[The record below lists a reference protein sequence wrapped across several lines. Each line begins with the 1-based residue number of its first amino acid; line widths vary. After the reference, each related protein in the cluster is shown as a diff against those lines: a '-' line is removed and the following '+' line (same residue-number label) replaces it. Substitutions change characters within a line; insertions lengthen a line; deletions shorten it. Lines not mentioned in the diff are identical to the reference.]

1 MTISINYKETLFEQA
16 NLTPISGKP
25 TFKMLHNLQNEIKAN
40 VKAIYSNHGVGSHGH
55 LGLVL
60 TDAQYTLVLLTPFFY
75 KTHPGPLIILYGTTA
90 HVKSNI
96 RIAHTK

>member
-1 MTISINYKETLFEQA
+1 MTISINYKDTLFEKA

-60 TDAQYTLVLLTPFFY
+60 TDAQYALILTTPFIY
-75 KTHPGPLIILYGTTA
+75 LTCLGTLITPDGTTA
-90 HVKSNI
+90 DAISNM
-96 RIAHTK
+96 RIIHS